1 MIKTFRFSIGFAN
14 DDPNQKREKIIQF
27 DDQIT
32 AELDSGLYVIEV
44 HSHITSSDEE
54 IMIAV
59 LGDKSEVQPYIPI
72 FSIVIFF
79 LILITF
85 RIWF

>member
-14 DDPNQKREKIIQF
+14 DDPNQKREKI
-27 DDQIT
+27 
-32 AELDSGLYVIEV
+32 
-44 HSHITSSDEE
+44 SSDEE